1 MASTP
6 ANSINESTTG
16 IVGFTGTAFT
26 ATAAT
31 QYNVQVGGSTSST
44 LASVAPSAT
53 SGVPLISQGSS
64 SNPAFGTAIVAGGG
78 TGVTTMTTAYA
89 PVCAGTTAT
98 GALQVA
104 STGLST
110 SGLPLLTNGNAAL
123 PSFTALSASNV
134 NGSTSGSAPAAGVI
148 GQQITA
154 NASAV
159 SITNNNATNIA
170 SINLTAGIWDVTG
183 MGVFIGT
190 VTGTSFRIGINN
202 QSATMPGSDGINQ
215 LSAPIAP
222 TAVSDSGLTLC
233 PQRFSLS
240 AGSSTIYLVGFA
252 LISAGTLTANGIITA
267 TRVG

>member
-1 MASTP
+1 MPSTP

-26 ATAAT
+26 ATPAT
-31 QYNVQVGGSTSST
+31 QYNVQVGGATSST
-44 LASVAPSAT
+44 LSNIAPSAT

-64 SNPAFGTAIVAGGG
+64 SNPTFGTAVVAGGG

-110 SGLPLLTNGNAAL
+110 SGLPLITNGASSL
-123 PSFTALSASNV
+123 PSFQALSASNV
-134 NGSTSGSAPAAGVI
+134 NGSTSGSAPGTGVI

-154 NASAV
+154 SATAVSVTNNSAV
-159 SITNNNATNIA
+159 NIT
-170 SINLTAGIWDVTG
+170 SINLTAGIWDVTA
-183 MGVFIGT
+183 MGVFIGS
-190 VTGTSFRIGINN
+190 VTGTSYRIGINTT
-202 QSATMPGSDGINQ
+202 SATMPGSDGINQ
-215 LSAPIAP
+215 TSTPTSPTSA
-222 TAVSDSGLTLC
+222 SDSGLTIC

-240 AGSSTIYLVGFA
+240 AGSTTVYLVAFA
-252 LISAGTLTANGIITA
+252 LISAGTMTANGVITA

>member
-1 MASTP
+1 MSTP

-44 LASVAPSAT
+44 LSSIAPSAT
-53 SGVPLISQGSS
+53 SGVPLISQGAA

-78 TGVTTMTTAYA
+78 TGVVTMTTAYA

-104 STGLST
+104 STGLSS
-110 SGLPLLTNGNAAL
+110 SGLPLLTNGASAL
-123 PSFTALSASNV
+123 PSFQALSASNV
-134 NGSTSGSAPAAGVI
+134 NGSTSGSAPGAGVI

-159 SITNNNATNIA
+159 SVTNNNVTSIA

-183 MGVFIGT
+183 MAVFIGT
-190 VTGTSFRIGINN
+190 VTGTQFILGINTGI
-202 QSATMPGSDGINQ
+202 ALPGSDGINQ
-215 LSAPIAP
+215 ISTPTAP
-222 TAVSDSGLTLC
+222 TAASDSGLSIC

-240 AGSSTIYLVGFA
+240 AGSTTVYLVTRV
-252 LISAGTLTANGIITA
+252 LISAGTLTVNGIITA